1 MSKNALLAFISLCV
15 ILLLPALAAGQD
27 DAMKKKIPDFS
38 LQERREVPAEYTWKI
53 EDLFASDAEWQ
64 AEKEKVTAQIA
75 QIDVTAKGWTASPQA
90 MLALLDLVS
99 GIELRGSRLMSY
111 ASHQHDIDMGNT
123 RFQAMSGEVRTMFV
137 QMGAKLSF
145 LEPDVLALGAE
156 KFAAYLKAE
165 PKLAVYRF
173 NIESVLREKDHV
185 LPADQQR
192 IASLTGLFAGVPAG
206 ASGMLNNV
214 ELPRTEVTLSDGQKV
229 LLDQAA
235 YQRLRAAKNPADRTL
250 VMKSYWENQKKLE
263 NTLAILQ
270 DGAMKQQL
278 FNAQIRHYPDCL
290 AARLF
295 DEDISPDVYH
305 QLIRQVHEFLPALQR
320 YLALKQRM
328 LGRPKF
334 RYEDIYASAVQAVD
348 KTYTF
353 PEARKIVEEALKP
366 LGKEYAAA
374 LEHAF
379 DDRWIDIYPNKGKEG
394 GAYSGGVYGVHPY
407 IKLNFNGKYD
417 AVATLAH
424 ELGHSMHSYF
434 SDHAQPFPTSGYTTF
449 VAEIASTFNEHMLMH
464 YLLKSEEDDLFKLF
478 ILDSYLDGFRGTLF
492 RQTLF
497 AEFELAMHQR
507 VEQGQTLT
515 ADWLDQKYLELTR
528 QYYGH
533 DKGGCQ
539 VDDYIQCEWSGIPH
553 FYLNYY
559 VFQYSTG
566 IIASLALSDSV
577 AKGDK
582 KAQAGYLEILKAG
595 GSDYPLNILKK
606 AGVDMTQPAPYI
618 RALKRF
624 DELVGEM
631 EKIVARL
638 QKQKK
643 F

>member
-1 MSKNALLAFISLCV
+1 MSKNASLAFIPLCV

-38 LQERREVPAEYTWKI
+38 LQERHEVPAEFTWKI
-53 EDLFASDAEWQ
+53 EDLFASEADWQ
-64 AEKEKVTAQIA
+64 AEKEKLAAQIG
-75 QIDVTAKGWTASPQA
+75 QIDAMAKDWTASPQA

-123 RFQAMSGEVRTMFV
+123 RFQAMSGEVSTMFV

-165 PKLAVYRF
+165 PKLGVYRF
-173 NIESVLREKDHV
+173 NIESILRGKDHV
-185 LPADQQR
+185 LPSDQQR
-192 IASLTGLFAGVPAG
+192 IASLTGLFAGVPAR

-235 YQRLRAAKNPADRTL
+235 YQRLRAAKDPADRTL

-328 LGRPKF
+328 LGLPKF

-353 PEARKIVEEALKP
+353 PEARRIVEEALKP
-366 LGKEYAAA
+366 LGKQYAAA
-374 LEHAF
+374 LDHAF

-434 SDHAQPFPTSGYTTF
+434 SDHTQPFPTSGYTTF

-464 YLLKSEEDDLFKLF
+464 YLLKSEKDDLFKLF

-533 DKGGCQ
+533 DKGVCQ

-577 AKGDK
+577 AKGDR
-582 KAQAGYLEILKAG
+582 KAQAGYLEVLKAG

-606 AGVDMTQPAPYI
+606 AGVDMTQPEPYV

-624 DELVGEM
+624 DQLVGEM